1 MKYREDLSKVHAL
14 IRGRFHKLYDSRA
27 SATGLT
33 GTRSWQEQ
41 LVKEW
46 TLICS
51 EIGIS
56 RVGNEPAKNDISFKD
71 PCGSMRWSVPIGT
84 EVLECGGWLEMSE
97 ETVQKIL
104 VLGMP

>member
-1 MKYREDLSKVHAL
+1 MKYRDLSKVHAL
-14 IRGRFHKLYDSRA
+14 IRGRFDKLYDSHA
-27 SATGLT
+27 QVTGLT
-33 GTRSWQEQ
+33 HARSWQEQ

-56 RVGNEPAKNDISFKD
+56 RVGNEPAKNDIIFED

-84 EVLECGGWLEMSE
+84 VFECGGWLEMSE
-97 ETVQKIL
+97 ETAQKIL

>member
-1 MKYREDLSKVHAL
+1 MKYRKDLSKVHAL
-14 IRGRFHKLYDSRA
+14 IRGRFDKLYKKHRA
-27 SATGLT
+27 SPASGL
-33 GTRSWQEQ
+33 SVEK
-41 LVKEW
+41 VVEEW

-56 RVGNEPAKNDISFKD
+56 RVGNEPAKNDIIFKD
-71 PCGSMRWSVPIGT
+71 PCGRWSVPIGT